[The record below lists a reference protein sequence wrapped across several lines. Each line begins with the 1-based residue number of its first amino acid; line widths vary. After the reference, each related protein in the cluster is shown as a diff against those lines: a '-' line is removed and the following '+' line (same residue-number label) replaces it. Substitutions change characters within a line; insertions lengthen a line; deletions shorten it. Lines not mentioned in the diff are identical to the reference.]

1 MQLLIESD
9 HAVQQYIEG
18 LLSELP
24 ITAASHE
31 ALVSAPSDSL
41 AANAA
46 ASPRVEKA
54 TEAVGIKA
62 PDSLDPPTVE
72 ASLAAVEHSR
82 NTAFVKHLELAQEAI
97 AQKVAGRVLRPAA
110 LAAAPAWVL
119 SEQLPCLTFK
129 IANLKL
135 ALPLQYLGKVE
146 PFAGADCISPSLKV
160 SNIAEQSNWQNSFLE
175 CCLGEVDDRVIVDTA
190 RLVMPERYDNNMVS
204 NYRQVLLIRDMDW
217 CFAVDSIGGQM
228 DINVSEVRWRSQHT
242 RREWLAGTIIE
253 KMCAIVDVDALHR
266 LLLAASVLGDDA
278 DSGSGSGS
286 DSESGRL

>member
-9 HAVQQYIEG
+9 HAVQEYIEA

-24 ITAASHE
+24 INAASHQ
-31 ALVSAPSDSL
+31 VSVSSSADSL
-41 AANAA
+41 ASNAA
-46 ASPRVEKA
+46 ASPSVGEVK
-54 TEAVGIKA
+54 EAVGLKA
-62 PDSLDPPTVE
+62 PAALDHTPGE
-72 ASLAAVEHSR
+72 ARSAAAERSR
-82 NTAFVKHLELAQEAI
+82 NTAFVKHLEAAQEAA
-97 AQKVAGRVLRPAA
+97 AQKMARRVVRPAA

-135 ALPLQYLGKVE
+135 ALPLQYLAKVE
-146 PFAGADCISPSLKV
+146 PFAGADAISPASKV
-160 SNIAEQSNWQNSFLE
+160 SNIAEQSNWQNSFVE

-190 RLVMPERYDNNMVS
+190 KLVMPERYDNNMVS

-217 CFAVDSIGGQM
+217 CFAVDSIGGEM

-253 KMCAIVDVDALHR
+253 KMCAIVDADALHR

-278 DSGSGSGS
+278 DSDLEQEG
-286 DSESGRL
+286 L